1 MGEVYSA
8 QPRQLV
14 WALKWRISGL
24 QQSER
29 GLDLKVK
36 PKLGRKGGVGK
47 MGRVVSALLGLGICH
62 RVTEARPVAI
72 WKQKLGPALYEG

>member
-1 MGEVYSA
+1 
-8 QPRQLV
+8 
-14 WALKWRISGL
+14 
-24 QQSER
+24 
-29 GLDLKVK
+29 
-36 PKLGRKGGVGK
+36 

>member
-14 WALKWRISGL
+14 WALKWRVSGL

-36 PKLGRKGGVGK
+36 SKL
-47 MGRVVSALLGLGICH
+47 
-62 RVTEARPVAI
+62 
-72 WKQKLGPALYEG
+72 